1 MSQRFFRYSSEGK
14 IIKICQTQT
23 KRTSSCH
30 RKKYI
35 LVPRCILSLAFS
47 LTPTQIINLKPDISN
62 VSYRR
67 TVEDWTQYFSG
78 AVCRGHEASYYLVSF
93 LPFFFF
99 CFWHRGFFFPFFF
112 SVFLL
117 AKTSSIVSARLSVSH
132 LPFTS
137 VWEGLFS
144 GAEAGR
150 FYSCSVPVSHWLDK

>member
-112 SVFLL
+112 FCLSPGKNIIYCFGAIVRLTPSIHICVRGSIQRCRGRPILFL
-117 AKTSSIVSARLSVSH
+117 
-132 LPFTS
+132 
-137 VWEGLFS
+137 
-144 GAEAGR
+144 
-150 FYSCSVPVSHWLDK
+150 